1 MIALKYSVLAFE
13 LETPACDDKALLV
26 SFGLQSSF
34 WPSGPYWLMGYH
46 VAHKLVVR
54 TDLDLGVI
62 VCFDYI
68 VSLDSVSGNT
78 LIIIVD
84 DLFS

>member
-1 MIALKYSVLAFE
+1 
-13 LETPACDDKALLV
+13 
-26 SFGLQSSF
+26 
-34 WPSGPYWLMGYH
+34 MGYH

-68 VSLDSVSGNT
+68 VSLESVSGNT